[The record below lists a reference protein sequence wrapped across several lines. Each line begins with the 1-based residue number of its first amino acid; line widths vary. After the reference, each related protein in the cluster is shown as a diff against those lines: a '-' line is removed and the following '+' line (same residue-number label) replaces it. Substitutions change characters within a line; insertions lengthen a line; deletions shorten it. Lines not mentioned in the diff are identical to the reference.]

1 MLLTDL
7 FYLIGA
13 HFVFD
18 FPLQGADTAME
29 KNNNSK
35 SQLQAIV
42 PWYYWMTAHCF
53 MQAIP
58 VAMITGSV
66 ALGLAEFV
74 VHFVTDF
81 AKCNRYLTL
90 GQDQAIH
97 IACKILWAALA
108 AGVV

>member
-1 MLLTDL
+1 MMLLDSL
-7 FYLIGA
+7 FYMVGA
-13 HFVFD
+13 HFIFD

-53 MQAIP
+53 MQALP
-58 VAMITGSV
+58 VAIITGST

-81 AKCNRYLTL
+81 AKCNKHLTL
-90 GQDQAIH
+90 AQDQAIH
-97 IACKILWAALA
+97 LACKILWAALSA
-108 AGVV
+108 